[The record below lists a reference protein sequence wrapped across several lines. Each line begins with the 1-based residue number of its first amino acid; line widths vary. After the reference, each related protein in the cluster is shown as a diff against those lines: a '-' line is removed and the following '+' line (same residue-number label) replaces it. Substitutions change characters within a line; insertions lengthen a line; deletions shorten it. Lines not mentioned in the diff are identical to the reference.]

1 MDFNHRSPPHRQNGN
16 NNSNNYATNFHER
29 SPYNNNDSSSMLHHI
44 NNTPKQKQTLNSET
58 FYQHQHPSIYNSSS
72 SNTKSSRR
80 NLMERRRAKS
90 ECLSPSHSPNQYQ
103 PVKSYH
109 NRDQHQQDAWS
120 VHRSP
125 RQLVNPIDDELDL
138 EAEYNFPSWH
148 TRNRYRASSE
158 SSSDYYYFRDNFPDA
173 EDYRNKR
180 SRESYSVS
188 PGKYRSASHHQQ
200 QQQNSH
206 RVTNKSSFSVLV
218 NNSNHHQYRHSP
230 KLKARSH
237 YMSHKAGIVR
247 VSSPL
252 HKKRLEMWKSQSQST
267 NSNHSNHSN
276 SNSSIPSNS
285 IPSIDSHSASY
296 TPKISPDDDEEDFD
310 EEEED
315 PPGPEDQV
323 DDDITDPEDTYES
336 SLSLSYSERSLP
348 ALTLNTDCV
357 LGGRVPGAP
366 FSQSLFPFVPPYI
379 TFASYEEKGP
389 EMPAVIHKQLK
400 WKLTTITPLLVRK
413 IILNTGF
420 RLMKSKLKVSNI
432 IFYVYF
438 FQCC

>member
-16 NNSNNYATNFHER
+16 NSNNFTSNFHER
-29 SPYNNNDSSSMLHHI
+29 SPYSNNDSSSMLHHI

-58 FYQHQHPSIYNSSS
+58 FYQHQHPSIYNSS
-72 SNTKSSRR
+72 NTKSSRR

-90 ECLSPSHSPNQYQ
+90 ECLSPSHSPNHYQ
-103 PVKSYH
+103 SVKSH
-109 NRDQHQQDAWS
+109 QNRDHQPDAWS
-120 VHRSP
+120 AHRSP
-125 RQLVNPIDDELDL
+125 RQLTNPVEDELDL
-138 EAEYNFPSWH
+138 DAEYNFPSWH
-148 TRNRYRASSE
+148 PRNRYRASSE
-158 SSSDYYYFRDNFPDA
+158 SSSDYYYFRDNFPDI

-180 SRESYSVS
+180 SRDMYSMS
-188 PGKYRSASHHQQ
+188 PGKYRSASHQSP
-200 QQQNSH
+200 QQQNH

-237 YMSHKAGIVR
+237 YMSHKTGIVR

-285 IPSIDSHSASY
+285 IPSIDSHSATF
-296 TPKISPDDDEEDFD
+296 TPKISPDDDDEDLD

-323 DDDITDPEDTYES
+323 DDDDMTDPEDTYES

-379 TFASYEEKGP
+379 TFASFEEKGP
-389 EMPAVIHKQLK
+389 EIPAAIHKQLK

-413 IILNTGF
+413 ILLNTGF
-420 RLMKSKLKVSNI
+420 RLMKSEFKVSNSI
-432 IFYVYF
+432 LC
-438 FQCC
+438 QCC